1 MAFELAIF
9 NGGRKMIPCVLDGVE
24 VEWTRQGSPGKMTF
38 TVLKD
43 SGISFVEGNAV
54 TLRVDDIP
62 VFKGYVIKKS
72 RGKEHQIEVTCY
84 DQLFYLAQNQT
95 RYVAKNQ
102 EASTAIQIL
111 AREKDIKYVQAS
123 SGRDEGYGSIADT
136 GYYIEKHRIDS
147 ATSYL
152 DIMQTL
158 LDVTLAH
165 TGKMFVLYDDF
176 GYLTLK
182 NVDDMKYITDNHEA
196 LLITVDNAEN
206 FDYESNIEN
215 SYNEVTLWQPEND
228 GDNSDGNG
236 KLFEAAHVVDKKN
249 QQAWGML
256 TYYEELD
263 KDVTKENAKIKAQ
276 QLLELHNQVKRKL
289 SIKGVFCDPRIRPGC
304 SVIVDLNLG
313 DVVVRRWFMVESI
326 QHHFKN
332 DHSTMD
338 LDVVSSKGFVL

>member
-1 MAFELAIF
+1 MAFDLVII
-9 NGGRKMIPCVLDGVE
+9 NGGKKMMPCVLDGVE
-24 VEWTRQGSPGKMTF
+24 VEWTRQGSAGQMTF

-43 SGISFVEGNAV
+43 AGISFVEGNAV
-54 TLRVDDIP
+54 TLQVDGIP
-62 VFKGYVIKKS
+62 VFYGFVVKKS
-72 RGKEHQIEVTCY
+72 RDKEHQIKVTCL

-95 RYVAKNQ
+95 RYVAKKQ
-102 EASTAIQIL
+102 KASEAIKIL
-111 AREKDIKYVQAS
+111 AKEKDVKL
-123 SGRDEGYGSIADT
+123 GNIADT
-136 GYYIEKHRIDS
+136 GYVIPKHRIDS

-158 LDVTLAH
+158 LDLTLAYS
-165 TGKMFVLYDDF
+165 GKMFVLYDDF
-176 GYLTLK
+176 GKLAVK
-182 NVDDMKYITDNHEA
+182 NIDDMKYITDKKEA

-206 FDYESNIEN
+206 FDYESSIEE
-215 SYNEVTLWQPEND
+215 SYNEVTLWQPENA
-228 GDNSDGNG
+228 GDNSTGEG

-249 QQAWGML
+249 QQVWGML

-263 KDVTKENAKIKAQ
+263 KDVTKENAKLKAQ

-289 SIKGVFCDPRIRPGC
+289 SIKGVFCDPRIRAGN
-304 SVIVDLNLG
+304 SVLVDLNLG
-313 DVVVRRWFMVESI
+313 DVVVRKWFMVESV

>member
-1 MAFELAIF
+1 MAFDLVII
-9 NGGRKMIPCVLDGVE
+9 NGGKKMIPCVLDGVD
-24 VEWTRQGSPGKMTF
+24 VEWTRQGSAGQMTF

-43 SGISFVEGNAV
+43 AGISFVEGNAV
-54 TLRVDDIP
+54 TLQVDGIP
-62 VFKGYVIKKS
+62 VFYGFVVKKS
-72 RGKEHQIEVTCY
+72 RDKEHQIEVTCL

-102 EASTAIQIL
+102 KASEAIKVL
-111 AREKDIKYVQAS
+111 AKEKDIKL
-123 SGRDEGYGSIADT
+123 GNIADT
-136 GYYIEKHRIDS
+136 GYAIPKHRIDS

-152 DIMQTL
+152 DVMQTL
-158 LDVTLAH
+158 LDLTLAYS
-165 TGKMFVLYDDF
+165 GKMFVLYDDF
-176 GYLTLK
+176 GKLTVK
-182 NVDDMKYITDNHEA
+182 NIDDMKYVTNNKEA

-206 FDYESNIEN
+206 FDYESSIEE
-215 SYNEVTLWQPEND
+215 SYNEVTLWQPENA
-228 GDNSDGNG
+228 GDNSTGDG

-249 QQAWGML
+249 QQVWGML

-263 KDVTKENAKIKAQ
+263 KDVTKENAKLKAQ

-289 SIKGVFCDPRIRPGC
+289 SIKGVFCDPRIRAGS
-304 SVIVDLNLG
+304 SVLVDLNLG
-313 DVVVRRWFMVESI
+313 DVAVRKWFMVESV